1 VVKPDKY
8 ENSYQ
13 WRIDAERRMGKG
25 MTEAQLRKF
34 VGYFMESL
42 SPEVYYP
49 DLLERKPANLSTV
62 LTIDLDHQ
70 LRDAEAF

>member
-1 VVKPDKY
+1 MKPDNY

-13 WRIDAERRMGKG
+13 WRIDAEKRMGKG
-25 MTEAQLRKF
+25 MSQAQLRKF

-42 SPEVYYP
+42 SPEVYYT

-62 LTIDLDHQ
+62 LTLNLAHQ
-70 LRDAEAF
+70 LVDAQAF